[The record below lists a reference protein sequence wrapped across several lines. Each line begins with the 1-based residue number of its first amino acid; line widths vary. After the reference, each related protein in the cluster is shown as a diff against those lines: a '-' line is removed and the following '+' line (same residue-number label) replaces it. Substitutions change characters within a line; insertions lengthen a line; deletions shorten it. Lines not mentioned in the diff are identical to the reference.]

1 MFFKKKKHIEQLEME
16 LSALQHAHRSSVM
29 ALPETIYDKEGN
41 EYVLLTG
48 DLGDF
53 GYVPKST
60 DSGKS

>member
-1 MFFKKKKHIEQLEME
+1 ME

-29 ALPETIYDKEGN
+29 ALPETIYDKDGN

-53 GYVPKST
+53 GYVPKNT
-60 DSGKS
+60 NFVKL

>member
-1 MFFKKKKHIEQLEME
+1 ME
-16 LSALQHAHRSSVM
+16 LSALQHAHRNSVM

-53 GYVPKST
+53 GYVPKNT
-60 DSGKS
+60 NFVKL

>member
-1 MFFKKKKHIEQLEME
+1 MFFKKKKHIERLESE
-16 LSALQHAHRSSVM
+16 LSALQYAHRSSVM

-53 GYVPKST
+53 GYVLKNT
-60 DSGKS
+60 DSAKL